1 MYPYKKYYLDIDNL
15 VEKAKKFALS
25 IHGNYNLPKSLK
37 LKDKLF
43 YIVTDYK
50 NTDINEI
57 NNITDYFTEECRV
70 KTCRR
75 EHKELTPYEFFIKN
89 RDYIYRVLDSEEP
102 EKINKYI
109 EQKYSPCSNYKL
121 TYLLKILQHFKPKRW
136 LDMSAG
142 WGDRLCA
149 AYLSGVE
156 EYYGID
162 PSDCLHPYYQEI
174 VKWFSERGYNTKVT
188 LVKDRAEKSF
198 DFKESFDF
206 IFTSPPFFTYELYDE
221 QNQLQSTNMYKNI
234 DSWLNNFLFKTIDI
248 AWEAL
253 ENNGVYALYI
263 EEKPQYPFIDKLKKY
278 MLSKSGCKYEGIIY
292 QIYKDERYVKRP
304 YDVHTVY
311 VWRKEASGDQ
321 RSLCSLR
328 SEASGELCSLYE
340 SLDSSHV
347 IGYGYSSI
355 VKKASLS
362 GASLADTEGVK
373 KASPVPLALSDT
385 LYHRS
390 DCIALRDQGSPV
402 PLALKKV
409 FLSKE
414 NLEKKKN
421 ELYIN
426 QTLNTNP
433 KYAALKKH
441 VVPFY
446 DYEFCKNDSDIVAL
460 RDQGSPAPKALSDV
474 KHHRSDYVALIM
486 SFKYEPNSLYSYILE
501 KIDKNSFTEKDKSF
515 IFSRV
520 VNLIKLFSS
529 YGVYHKDLHLQN
541 IAIGSFASSSLNDS
555 RRRVKDSL
563 NASRRGTKG
572 PLMFF
577 DWGKAVITEK
587 SSLRRE
593 GSLIKKFKET
603 YEADIKFMKFMKS
616 INFDFDKAMEYLK
629 RKGVY
634 DEYIHGVE
642 KEIRFFRT
650 QTYKSEELLKEIE
663 YMSRVWMFKRFL

>member
-1 MYPYKKYYLDIDNL
+1 
-15 VEKAKKFALS
+15 
-25 IHGNYNLPKSLK
+25 
-37 LKDKLF
+37 
-43 YIVTDYK
+43 
-50 NTDINEI
+50 
-57 NNITDYFTEECRV
+57 
-70 KTCRR
+70 
-75 EHKELTPYEFFIKN
+75 
-89 RDYIYRVLDSEEP
+89 
-102 EKINKYI
+102 
-109 EQKYSPCSNYKL
+109 
-121 TYLLKILQHFKPKRW
+121 
-136 LDMSAG
+136 
-142 WGDRLCA
+142 
-149 AYLSGVE
+149 
-156 EYYGID
+156 
-162 PSDCLHPYYQEI
+162 
-174 VKWFSERGYNTKVT
+174 
-188 LVKDRAEKSF
+188 
-198 DFKESFDF
+198 
-206 IFTSPPFFTYELYDE
+206 
-221 QNQLQSTNMYKNI
+221 MYKNI

-248 AWEAL
+248 AWELL

-311 VWRKEASGDQ
+311 VWRKEASLLALRKLPASLTLSDAKHHRSDGVTLRDGVSGDQ
-321 RSLCSLR
+321 RSLCSLNK
-328 SEASGELCSLYE
+328 ACAVGEQRVSLCFLYE

-355 VKKASLS
+355 VKRASLS
-362 GASLADTEGVK
+362 RDEVALRDQG
-373 KASPVPLALSDT
+373 SPAPVVLSDT

-390 DCIALRDQGSPV
+390 DTIALRDQGSPV

-414 NLEKKKN
+414 NLDKKKN

-460 RDQGSPAPKALSDV
+460 
-474 KHHRSDYVALIM
+474 IM

-515 IFSRV
+515 IFSKV

-541 IAIGSFASSSLNDS
+541 IAIGTEGVGERS
-555 RRRVKDSL
+555 SL
-563 NASRRGTKG
+563 NASRRRVFDS
-572 PLMFF
+572 LMFF
-577 DWGKAVITEK
+577 DWGRAVIGSKNPSDSGELRSLK
-587 SSLRRE
+587 SKGLE
-593 GSLIKKFKET
+593 VSLIKKFKET

-616 INFDFDKAMEYLK
+616 INFDFDKAMDYLK

-634 DEYIHGVE
+634 DEYIHSVD

-650 QTYKSEELLKEIE
+650 QTYKSEELIKEIE
-663 YMSRVWMFKRFL
+663 YMVRVWMFKKLLDDFVV